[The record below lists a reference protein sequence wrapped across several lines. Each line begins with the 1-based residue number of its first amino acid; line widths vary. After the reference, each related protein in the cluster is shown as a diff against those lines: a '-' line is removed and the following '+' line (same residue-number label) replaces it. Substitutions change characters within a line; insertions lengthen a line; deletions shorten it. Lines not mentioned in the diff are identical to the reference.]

1 MAAPLVA
8 SLLATVGVDAGP
20 MTIPYYNPTPV
31 SPFRGFFG
39 GNSLSTFTASTADPF
54 ALAST
59 YPLTSNEALQE
70 PAYFLVIS
78 SSLLVNEGGSIT
90 FNVESNQFG
99 LTLDWQVNGLV
110 SAADFLSSGLSG
122 SLSLDSNGFG
132 TVSFTLASD
141 LLTEGPE
148 ALRFALISEFVEVA
162 SAEVTVVDTSV
173 APTSSPPVRSFFGGF
188 FSRLNDSLLQATSVP
203 ESVEINSLGIDSQSI
218 HQEVLLGL
226 FGSDLPLVTLD
237 TGFNQHCKDLAPVC
251 NKISPPGDASLSK
264 YHAKGLSFGVEDF
277 IAERIPQPA
286 PEIDHLLLI
295 HQVAG
300 LSSVQP
306 EGQDFLN
313 LYGSVDQYA
322 LT

>member
-1 MAAPLVA
+1 VA

-20 MTIPYYNPTPV
+20 MTIPYYNPTLV

-70 PAYFLVIS
+70 PAYFIVTP
-78 SSLLVNEGGSIT
+78 SSLLVNEGDSIT

-132 TVSFTLASD
+132 TVSFALGSD

-148 ALRFALISEFVEVA
+148 ALRFGLISELVEVV
-162 SAEVTVVDTSV
+162 SVEVTVADTSV
-173 APTSSPPVRSFFGGF
+173 APTSSPPVGSFFRGF
-188 FSRLNDSLLQATSVP
+188 FSRFSGSSLQAVSVP
-203 ESVEINSLGIDSQSI
+203 DSVEITSLRNSSHSI
-218 HQEVLLGL
+218 RQEVLLGS
-226 FGSDLPLVTLD
+226 FASDLPFLILD
-237 TGFNQHCKDLAPVC
+237 AGFNQHCNDLAPVC
-251 NKISPPGDASLSK
+251 NKISALGDAGLSK
-264 YHAKGLSFGVEDF
+264 YQVKGLSFAFEDF
-277 IAERIPQPA
+277 IAERIPQQA
-286 PEIDHLLLI
+286 PEIDPLLLT

-306 EGQDFLN
+306 EIQDFLN

-322 LT
+322 LS